1 MGKEKVLSVRLNEDQ
16 FNTLDSLSETM
27 ELKKSKFVRNLISK
41 QLKASESGKEILDVK
56 IKPAQ
61 YKTLTEL
68 AEKSNL
74 KPDKYLRRLVKESLE
89 SPGGKSVISGGGGI
103 SEAKYKDLE
112 NDYNEMTSLYQE
124 ISTKYHQLENENKAL
139 QNTIE
144 TLSTIKNDFL
154 EQLLFLMKF
163 FQTNAQLLQ
172 KHDREFI
179 MKNKEKF
186 AMIAK
191 QVEGIE

>member
-16 FNTLDSLSETM
+16 FDNLNELTENLDLG
-27 ELKKSKFVRNLISK
+27 KSKFVRNLISNH
-41 QLKASESGKEILDVK
+41 LKAAESGKTVVSVK
-56 IKPAQ
+56 IKPAH
-61 YKTLTEL
+61 YKWLEEV
-68 AEKSNL
+68 ANSSKL
-74 KPDKYLRRLVKESLE
+74 KPEKYLRKMVKENLD
-89 SPGGKSVISGGGGI
+89 PSVGIGASSRGGI
-103 SEAKYKDLE
+103 SEEKYKDLE
-112 NDYNEMTSLYQE
+112 NDYNEMSTLYQE
-124 ISTKYHQLENENKAL
+124 ISAKYHQLENENKAL